1 MPRHLEERD
10 AERSLLAPELAA
22 RVRQIQ
28 IRTHRLV
35 NTALSGGYR
44 STFRGQG
51 IEFQEVR
58 PYQPGDDVRSI
69 DWNVTARTGEAFVKT
84 YAEERELTLHLL
96 VDTSPSMDFGSRH
109 WTKREAAAQ
118 VAALI
123 AYVAIMHQDR
133 VGLTLFGEKPGL
145 HLPARKGS
153 KHVLR
158 IVREVL
164 AARATPG
171 GSDLGAML
179 EQQLSTLHRRSL
191 VFLFSDFPLPA
202 GSGGSGGP
210 GGDPDWFEGLG
221 RLSLRHDVI
230 PVRVFDPLEQE
241 LPPAG
246 LFSMA
251 ELEGRGRAEIDSR
264 SKLVRELW
272 SGRARE
278 RRARLADLFARA
290 RVEWIDLNVGE
301 DLADPLVAF
310 FRRRL
315 KRHGGRV

>member
-1 MPRHLEERD
+1 MAISSRD
-10 AERSLLAPELAA
+10 PSDSQQLLAPELAA

-69 DWNVTARTGEAFVKT
+69 DWNVTARTGEAYVKT
-84 YAEERELTLHLL
+84 YAEERELTLNLL
-96 VDTSPSMDFGSRH
+96 VDTSPSMEFGSRR

-123 AYVAIMHQDR
+123 AYVAIQHQDR

-164 AARATPG
+164 AARSTPG
-171 GSDLGAML
+171 GSDLGAVL

-191 VFLFSDFPLPA
+191 VFLFSDFPLPEKA
-202 GSGGSGGP
+202 TQ
-210 GGDPDWFEGLG
+210 GDPGWFTNLA
-221 RLSLRHDVI
+221 RLALRHDVI
-230 PVRVFDPLEQE
+230 AVRVIDPLERE
-241 LPPAG
+241 LPAAG
-246 LFSMA
+246 LLTFS
-251 ELEGRGRAEIDSR
+251 ELESSRRTPLDSR
-264 SKLVRELW
+264 SRIVRELW
-272 SGRARE
+272 SACARE

-290 RVEWIDLNVGE
+290 RADWIDLDLGG
-301 DLADPLVAF
+301 DLADPLVSF
-310 FRRRL
+310 FRRRA
-315 KRHGGRV
+315 KQHGGRV